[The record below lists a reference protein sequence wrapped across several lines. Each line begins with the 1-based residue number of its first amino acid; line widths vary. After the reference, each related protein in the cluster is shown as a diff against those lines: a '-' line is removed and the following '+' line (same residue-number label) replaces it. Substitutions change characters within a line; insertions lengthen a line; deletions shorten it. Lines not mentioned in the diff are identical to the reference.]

1 MPPLGASPPPPPE
14 GGEEGFEMTISVR
27 MSTALITRVVIAAS
41 RLARDGLLARLE
53 YCTLRIYNLLYKM
66 GLRFTICSDCTH
78 MQSRFAKNV

>member
-53 YCTLRIYNLLYKM
+53 YVLHT
-66 GLRFTICSDCTH
+66 
-78 MQSRFAKNV
+78 

>member
-27 MSTALITRVVIAAS
+27 MSSMATALITRAVIAAS

-53 YCTLRIYNLLYKM
+53 YVLSIYSDVYNGWDWDSL
-66 GLRFTICSDCTH
+66 CSETALT
-78 MQSRFAKNV
+78 RR